1 MARTYEQAS
10 FKLDEFRR
18 AVEPLSDADKLG
30 FIDAIE
36 GGKSQPTPE
45 FQERSDTIRSTLDNM
60 RDQIRGLGT
69 GKLDNFIENY
79 FPHIWSGSRESSR
92 CIRRSQCSRWCEA
105 AAGGL
110 EGVPQRAD
118 DPDHR

>member
-1 MARTYEQAS
+1 MARTYEQAA

-45 FQERSDTIRSTLDNM
+45 FQKAANTIRATLD
-60 RDQIRGLGT
+60 RCVIR
-69 GKLDNFIENY
+69 F
-79 FPHIWSGSRESSR
+79 
-92 CIRRSQCSRWCEA
+92 
-105 AAGGL
+105 
-110 EGVPQRAD
+110 AD
-118 DPDHR
+118 